1 MDVEEE
7 LSRSII
13 KLMIKEPFYAH
24 FLGQVSRVIS
34 KEVTKTAAVGLRNN
48 AICLYVNPDFFLNE
62 LKSAE
67 ERTAV
72 LKHEVL
78 HLVFK
83 HLFRHQAN
91 WNAHVANVAADVSVN
106 QFVDP
111 WPLPEGAILLD
122 QFSALNLEPEKSVEY
137 YYDKLIE
144 ARQSAPKKIDELTS
158 ELSGQ
163 PGSGPGQGGGEGQG
177 EGGDEEPGCNQKR
190 RKRELDDWKRI
201 RDILGDE
208 QGDKSGFW
216 MDDHSN
222 WSDQPGDEVEV
233 RQIED
238 AILKA
243 KDRTKEK
250 DFRGAPGW
258 LQDLINEIEARRKPQ
273 VDWKRSLRLFA
284 SNSRRTRITGT
295 VKRMSKRF
303 GAPNPGI
310 KIKRFQRIV
319 AIVDTSG
326 SMVAFEVIS
335 PLFAEIHAIW
345 KSGAEIHIV
354 ECDTIVHRSYDY
366 TGTIPTFVEGGG
378 GNDCDP
384 AFEYLWQYRKLG
396 MIDGCLFLTDGYFD
410 TPTIKPPCKL
420 LWVLTPDGTDEHLA
434 FGSSI
439 KLDY

>member
-62 LKSAE
+62 LKSTE

-190 RKRELDDWKRI
+190 RERELDDWKKI

-222 WSDQPGDEVEV
+222 WSDKPGDEVEV

-250 DFRGAPGW
+250 DWGKAPGW
-258 LQDLINEIEARRKPQ
+258 LRELINAILDRRKPQ
-273 VDWKRSLRLFA
+273 VDWRRSLRLFA

-303 GAPNPGI
+303 GSPNPGI
-310 KIKRFQRIV
+310 KIKRFQRMAVI
-319 AIVDTSG
+319 IDTSG
-326 SMVAFEVIS
+326 SVDDESLSVFFS
-335 PLFAEIHAIW
+335 EIHGMW
-345 KSGAEIHIV
+345 KSGAEVIV
-354 ECDTIVHRSYDY
+354 IECDAAVQRSYPY
-366 TGTIPTFVEGGG
+366 KGKTPTKVAGRGGTAF
-378 GNDCDP
+378 DP
-384 AFEYLWQYRKLG
+384 AFEHLWERRKREIL
-396 MIDGCLFLTDGYFD
+396 DGCIYLTDGYAW
-410 TPTIKPPCKL
+410 TPQVKPPCKL
-420 LWVLTPDGTDEHLA
+420 LWVLTPDGTDENLA